1 MTPSNSRFTAKR
13 QALLAKLF
21 PSGVPP
27 LWCPLLTHYRDD
39 GSIDSARIG
48 AHIRHLYPAVRGL
61 LVPGTT
67 GDAWELDDREIRTLI
82 ECVIGEVVPL
92 RVSLL
97 IGVLRPD
104 TETILRTLA
113 DTMKWL
119 KLRTGA
125 DDNLTAMA
133 RSGVCGFTICPPSGQ
148 ELDQQAIQSSLEAA
162 LQLGFPMAIY
172 QLPQVTKNEMSPALV
187 AELVER
193 FDNFYLLKDTSGQ
206 DRVALAGVNGIFL
219 VRGAEGNYTQHL
231 AGNGGRY
238 DGFLLSTANCFGKQ
252 LAEVI
257 EAGHGDDLAAAAET
271 FSLKLGLL
279 FDELAARAVEVP
291 WGNPFANA
299 NKAMDHFFAYGPGAL
314 SVSPPMLH
322 AKHRMPRQLI
332 EAASTAL
339 TRHGLMPMQGYLS

>member
-1 MTPSNSRFTAKR
+1 MTPSHSRFTVKR
-13 QALLAKLF
+13 QALLRSLF

-39 GSIDSARIG
+39 GSIDRARIG

-67 GDAWELDDREIRTLI
+67 GDAWELEDREIRALL
-82 ECVIGEVVPL
+82 ECVIGEIVPL
-92 RVSLL
+92 RGSLL

-119 KLRTGA
+119 KQRTGA

-133 RSGVCGFTICPPSGQ
+133 RSGVCGFTICPPSGAD
-148 ELDQQAIQSSLEAA
+148 LDQQQIKSSLEAA

-187 AELVER
+187 AELVDR

-231 AGNGGRY
+231 AANGGRY

-257 EAGHGDDLAAAAET
+257 EAGGRDDLAAAET
-271 FSLKLGLL
+271 FSRKLGLL

-291 WGNPFANA
+291 WGNPFTNA
-299 NKAMDHFFAYGPGAL
+299 NKAMDHFFAFGPGAL
-314 SVSPPMLH
+314 SAPPPMLH
-322 AKHRMPRQLI
+322 AKHRLPKRLI
-332 EAASTAL
+332 EAAGAAL
-339 TRHGLMPMQGYLS
+339 TRYGLMPAQGYLG